1 MFRKKQICASVA
13 KNNKT
18 NMTNP
23 KLFMILLGCKPKGRH
38 TEQHDIFFAIANE
51 LKELVPAINAFW
63 PEANGKIHLDA
74 YRIVNNVNGYKV
86 QVTEKA
92 AEANSTNRLFFM
104 NLGGYQSNIFEE
116 LHYKML
122 MVSETKAEAIKNAKE
137 SEFFKQYFSP
147 HIDDKYG
154 VDVDDVFEIE
164 DVLPKE
170 MKAKYQLLFTA
181 TDGLPEDEVILGY
194 MPVNE
199 L

>member
-1 MFRKKQICASVA
+1 
-13 KNNKT
+13 
-18 NMTNP
+18 MTNP

-51 LKELVPAINAFW
+51 VKELVPAINAFW

-74 YRIVNNVNGYKV
+74 YRIVNHVNGYKV
-86 QVTEKA
+86 DVVEK
-92 AEANSTNRLFFM
+92 STAIESAKHLFFM
-104 NLGGYQSNIFEE
+104 NLGGYQSNVFEE

-122 MVSETKAEAIKNAKE
+122 MVAEDKAIATKNAKE
-137 SEFFKQYFSP
+137 SEFFKQFFSP

-164 DVLPKE
+164 EVLPEK
-170 MKAKYQLLFTA
+170 MKSKYQLVFTPM
-181 TDGLPEDEVILGY
+181 DGLPEDEIVLGY
-194 MPVNE
+194 MPVDK

>member
-1 MFRKKQICASVA
+1 
-13 KNNKT
+13 
-18 NMTNP
+18 MTNQ
-23 KLFMILLGCKPKGRH
+23 KLFMILLGCKPQGRH

-51 LKELVPAINAFW
+51 VKELVPAINAFW

-74 YRIVNNVNGYKV
+74 YRTVNNVNGYKV
-86 QVTEKA
+86 EVVERSSKA
-92 AEANSTNRLFFM
+92 DVANRLFFM
-104 NLGGYQSNIFEE
+104 NLGGYQSNVFEE

-122 MVSETKAEAIKNAKE
+122 MVADEKATAIKEAKE
-137 SEFFKQYFSP
+137 NEFFTQYFSP

-170 MKAKYQLLFTA
+170 MKTKYQLIFTPM
-181 TDGLPEDEVILGY
+181 DGLPEDEIVLGY
-194 MPVNE
+194 MPISK

>member
-1 MFRKKQICASVA
+1 
-13 KNNKT
+13 
-18 NMTNP
+18 MTNP

-51 LKELVPAINAFW
+51 VKELVPAINAFW

-86 QVTEKA
+86 DVVEKNSKADA
-92 AEANSTNRLFFM
+92 ANRLFFM
-104 NLGGYQSNIFEE
+104 NLGGYQSNVFEE

-122 MVSETKAEAIKNAKE
+122 MVATEKAEAIKKAKE
-137 SEFFKQYFSP
+137 SEFFMQYFSP

-164 DVLPKE
+164 DVLQE
-170 MKAKYQLLFTA
+170 EIKAKYQLIFTP
-181 TDGLPEDEVILGY
+181 TDSLPEDEIVLGY
-194 MPVNE
+194 MPIGK

>member
-1 MFRKKQICASVA
+1 
-13 KNNKT
+13 
-18 NMTNP
+18 MTNPP

-51 LKELVPAINAFW
+51 VKELVPAINAFW

-74 YRIVNNVNGYKV
+74 YRIVNNVNGYQVKV
-86 QVTEKA
+86 VEKSDKVA
-92 AEANSTNRLFFM
+92 STNRLFFM
-104 NLGGYQSNIFEE
+104 NLGGYQSNVFEE

-122 MVSETKAEAIKNAKE
+122 MVAEDKAVATKNAKE
-137 SEFFKQYFSP
+137 SKFFKQYFSP

-164 DVLPKE
+164 DVLPE
-170 MKAKYQLLFTA
+170 DMKAKYQLVFIPV
-181 TDGLPEDEVILGY
+181 DGLLEDEIVLGY
-194 MPVNE
+194 MPIGK

>member
-1 MFRKKQICASVA
+1 M
-13 KNNKT
+13 
-18 NMTNP
+18 NMTKP
-23 KLFMILLGCKPKGRH
+23 KLYMILLGCKPEGRH

-51 LKELVPAINAFW
+51 VKELVPAINTFW
-63 PEANGKIHLDA
+63 PEAKGKIHLDA
-74 YRIVNNVNGYKV
+74 YRIVNHVNGYKIEV
-86 QVTEKA
+86 IERSTAISA
-92 AEANSTNRLFFM
+92 ANRLFFM
-104 NLGGYQSNIFEE
+104 NLGGYQTGVFEE

-122 MVSETKAEAIKNAKE
+122 MVANEKAVAIKNSKE

-170 MKAKYQLLFTA
+170 MKAKYQLVFTPM
-181 TDGLPEDEVILGY
+181 DNLPEDEIVLGY
-194 MPVNE
+194 MPVDK

>member
-1 MFRKKQICASVA
+1 MFQVKICASVA
-13 KNNKT
+13 KNKM
-18 NMTNP
+18 NMTKP
-23 KLFMILLGCKPKGRH
+23 KLYMILLGCKPKGRH

-51 LKELVPAINAFW
+51 VKELVPTINAFW

-74 YRIVNNVNGYKV
+74 YRIVNHVSGYKV
-86 QVTEKA
+86 DVIER
-92 AEANSTNRLFFM
+92 STATGSANRLFFM
-104 NLGGYQSNIFEE
+104 NLGGYQTGVFEE

-122 MVSETKAEAIKNAKE
+122 MVAEEKNVAIKNAKE

-154 VDVDDVFEIE
+154 VDVDDVFDIE
-164 DVLPKE
+164 DVLPIE

-181 TDGLPEDEVILGY
+181 VDGLPVDEVVLGY
-194 MPVNE
+194 MPVDQ